1 MQYVIPITYHC
12 TKTERRMDMG
22 FFNKKELDKIDE
34 LEKQLAV
41 LQAQL
46 SSANSMLAQLKGK
59 EISDIDQ
66 MIANKKEV
74 CTRLDGEIK
83 AKKQMIVPL
92 DTKIADLDIAIS
104 EKTRT
109 LNDINDDIEVSE
121 FGLYK
126 PHYHCLNSGQY
137 AEKIKAVRAKQK
149 EMIKN
154 RTALNFF
161 DHWTLSGSEE
171 EGRKMNNDNMKLY
184 LRAYNNECDNQ
195 IAKVKYNNIE
205 RIEQKIVKIGE
216 QLDKLNVRN
225 KISVTHQ
232 YARLKIDELHLCY
245 EYEQMKQD
253 EKEKLREERAQAREE
268 AKLQAEIKAAK
279 KKITKDLTQFNNA
292 LQELI
297 SKADTIKPEE
307 LSAWKSQV
315 TDLQTKIADKNKEMD
330 DVDYREANAKAG
342 YVYIISNIGAFGKD
356 VYKIGM
362 TRRLEPLERIE
373 ELSSASVPFKFDV
386 HAMIFSDDAPH
397 LETLLHNAFDQNKV
411 NLMNPRKEFF
421 KVPLSDIEKIVH
433 EQFDPLVTFKKEP
446 EAEQYRESEK
456 IREIKHMQ

>member
-1 MQYVIPITYHC
+1 
-12 TKTERRMDMG
+12 
-22 FFNKKELDKIDE
+22 
-34 LEKQLAV
+34 
-41 LQAQL
+41 
-46 SSANSMLAQLKGK
+46 
-59 EISDIDQ
+59 
-66 MIANKKEV
+66 
-74 CTRLDGEIK
+74 
-83 AKKQMIVPL
+83 
-92 DTKIADLDIAIS
+92 
-104 EKTRT
+104 
-109 LNDINDDIEVSE
+109 
-121 FGLYK
+121 
-126 PHYHCLNSGQY
+126 
-137 AEKIKAVRAKQK
+137 
-149 EMIKN
+149 
-154 RTALNFF
+154 
-161 DHWTLSGSEE
+161 
-171 EGRKMNNDNMKLY
+171 
-184 LRAYNNECDNQ
+184 
-195 IAKVKYNNIE
+195 
-205 RIEQKIVKIGE
+205 
-216 QLDKLNVRN
+216 
-225 KISVTHQ
+225 
-232 YARLKIDELHLCY
+232 
-245 EYEQMKQD
+245 MKQD

-279 KKITKDLTQFNNA
+279 KKINKDLTQFNNA

-297 SKADTIKPEE
+297 AKADTIKPEE
-307 LSAWKSQV
+307 LSTWKSQV